1 MISEKPSEAEVR
13 KKIKTRLINRGPRTK
28 QKTMLTAL
36 WIGEHQFFFLSFIY
50 CDNDIYLLNL
60 IFLVI
65 QLCILL
71 SYAKENKL
79 LLKTFMILI

>member
-36 WIGEHQFFFLSFIY
+36 WIGEYQFFFFSSYVTLPKKRLSIYFIY
-50 CDNDIYLLNL
+50 LFTKAN
-60 IFLVI
+60 IFGNTALYFVFI
-65 QLCILL
+65 C
-71 SYAKENKL
+71 
-79 LLKTFMILI
+79 

>member
-36 WIGEHQFFFLSFIY
+36 WIGKYQKIILSSHLEIVKDVIKEILY
-50 CDNDIYLLNL
+50 RNL
-60 IFLVI
+60 I
-65 QLCILL
+65 Q
-71 SYAKENKL
+71 
-79 LLKTFMILI
+79 TR

>member
-36 WIGEHQFFFLSFIY
+36 WIGKQQNFVFLF
-50 CDNDIYLLNL
+50 
-60 IFLVI
+60 
-65 QLCILL
+65 
-71 SYAKENKL
+71 
-79 LLKTFMILI
+79 